1 MPKYNFWG
9 KSNDTNEDE
18 MFANRCVMSDG
29 IRDWYNGDEY
39 VYSVL
44 RNGTVVKDGPHIE
57 GHEDTDWEKG
67 TNNHR

>member
-1 MPKYNFWG
+1 MPKYSFWG
-9 KSNDTNEDE
+9 KSSDTNEDE

-57 GHEDTDWEKG
+57 GHEETDWEKG